1 MLAAFSDAETLRH
14 AELDGVK
21 DRDALSQ
28 LPPGVSEPAGRG
40 LRSAV
45 QQSAEGAALGA
56 RIAAPLRRLRVAPR
70 VTAPRVTAQLR
81 QFRERVT
88 DKAFER
94 KAVAA
99 LKAADYAEGKAAI
112 RELEAVQAWATRVL
126 RRLQPE

>member
-1 MLAAFSDAETLRH
+1 M
-14 AELDGVK
+14 
-21 DRDALSQ
+21 
-28 LPPGVSEPAGRG
+28 
-40 LRSAV
+40 
-45 QQSAEGAALGA
+45 
-56 RIAAPLRRLRVAPR
+56 R